1 MGGGQ
6 RLKKHNGIG
15 LIIGP
20 HKKRPYIANKH
31 VPKSVL
37 FYSYAIVDMHVPV
50 RGSCSGS
57 LLVCNTVVPE
67 STVTNP
73 QISDAIL
80 LAL

>member
-1 MGGGQ
+1 MGAGQ
-6 RLKKHNGIG
+6 RLKKPIGVG

-20 HKKRPYIANKH
+20 HKKGCNIANKH

-37 FYSYAIVDMHVPV
+37 FYLYAIVDMHVPV
-50 RGSCSGS
+50 RGSVSGS

-73 QISDAIL
+73 QISDATL